1 MANYTE
7 INNLFLRQSY
17 IDSWN
22 EYRRWLER
30 EDGWDYIVLTASNEE
45 QAEGYR
51 HEIAYRRERG
61 YLPAGCEY
69 IVLADPDGKRVGSGG
84 ATLNVLRYLSLQ
96 YGNGTEEVFRN
107 HRILVI
113 HSGGDSKRVPQ
124 YSVCGKLF
132 SPVPRELPDGRPSTL
147 FDEFMISMSAVA
159 GRLEEGMLVLSGD
172 VLLLFNPLQLDFQ
185 YKGAAAISIKAGVS
199 VGKNHGVFLNNGKNY
214 VDRFLHKQ
222 SEEKLLEWGAVNTNG
237 NVDLDTGAVLL
248 DAELLSA
255 LFSLI
260 STDNVYDEGKF
271 GQFVNE
277 KARISF
283 YGDFLYPL
291 ASSATLEDYYKEA
304 PEGTMCRELLDCR
317 TAIWEALS
325 PFDMKLICL
334 SPAEFIHFGTTG
346 ELLKLVTEDIGDYK
360 FLDWKDKVST
370 NATQKERYAVYN
382 SLIEDGACIGKHCY
396 IENSRVGANA
406 EIGEHCIISG
416 MEITQAHI
424 PENVVLHGVMLP
436 NQKYVVRIY
445 GIQDNPKAILEK
457 QAEWLG
463 EKVEEVLDFYR
474 IDAESLWGD
483 EEHYLWFADLYPVCD
498 TMEEA
503 IEAAVRIYCIF
514 KRQADAVTVNK
525 WLASERMS
533 LYSSFNKAEVGKV
546 LPRNNQLQERIAV
559 EKFLNVLKNRGSY
572 EQAVTVF
579 AYKEMTDEQAGEI
592 LKVAETAD
600 FSLQIRI
607 YYNLSRYL
615 KETKRQIDGVT
626 ARVLEERCFDTIQ
639 QTICDAGMKNIRNH
653 GNYHVSREECTVE
666 LPVRVN
672 WGGGWTD
679 TPPYCNENGGIVL
692 NAAIKLNG
700 IYPVQVTVRRLKEY
714 HIEFASEDIGVA
726 TTIEKAEDILDC
738 KNPYDYFALHKA
750 ALIACGIVPFGET
763 DPLKSILEELGGGI
777 YLSTKVVGIP
787 KGSGLG
793 TSSILA
799 GACVK
804 AIYEFLGEKLE
815 ENELY
820 DIVLC
825 MEQIMSTGG
834 GWQDQVGGLCPGIK
848 LITTKPGIEQHIQV
862 EAVEMPREGIKEL
875 QERFALIY
883 TGQRRLARNLL
894 RDVVGNYIG
903 GRPESLHALEEM
915 QRVAILM
922 KYELEKGDI
931 DRFAALLNEHWKLS
945 LQLDAG
951 ASNTCIDQIFLAC
964 EDLIDGRFI
973 AGAGGGGFLQVIMKR
988 GVTTEQLNK
997 RLYEVFQDSGVG
1009 VWQCEFV

>member
-1 MANYTE
+1 M
-7 INNLFLRQSY
+7 LFRS
-17 IDSWN
+17 
-22 EYRRWLER
+22 
-30 EDGWDYIVLTASNEE
+30 
-45 QAEGYR
+45 
-51 HEIAYRRERG
+51 
-61 YLPAGCEY
+61 
-69 IVLADPDGKRVGSGG
+69 
-84 ATLNVLRYLSLQ
+84 
-96 YGNGTEEVFRN
+96 
-107 HRILVI
+107 
-113 HSGGDSKRVPQ
+113 
-124 YSVCGKLF
+124 
-132 SPVPRELPDGRPSTL
+132 
-147 FDEFMISMSAVA
+147 
-159 GRLEEGMLVLSGD
+159 
-172 VLLLFNPLQLDFQ
+172 
-185 YKGAAAISIKAGVS
+185 
-199 VGKNHGVFLNNGKNY
+199 
-214 VDRFLHKQ
+214 
-222 SEEKLLEWGAVNTNG
+222 
-237 NVDLDTGAVLL
+237 
-248 DAELLSA
+248 
-255 LFSLI
+255 
-260 STDNVYDEGKF
+260 
-271 GQFVNE
+271 
-277 KARISF
+277 
-283 YGDFLYPL
+283 
-291 ASSATLEDYYKEA
+291 
-304 PEGTMCRELLDCR
+304 
-317 TAIWEALS
+317 
-325 PFDMKLICL
+325 
-334 SPAEFIHFGTTG
+334 
-346 ELLKLVTEDIGDYK
+346 
-360 FLDWKDKVST
+360 
-370 NATQKERYAVYN
+370 
-382 SLIEDGACIGKHCY
+382 
-396 IENSRVGANA
+396 
-406 EIGEHCIISG
+406 
-416 MEITQAHI
+416 
-424 PENVVLHGVMLP
+424 
-436 NQKYVVRIY
+436 
-445 GIQDNPKAILEK
+445 
-457 QAEWLG
+457 
-463 EKVEEVLDFYR
+463 
-474 IDAESLWGD
+474 
-483 EEHYLWFADLYPVCD
+483 
-498 TMEEA
+498 
-503 IEAAVRIYCIF
+503 
-514 KRQADAVTVNK
+514 QADAVTVNK

-997 RLYEVFQDSGVG
+997 RDRKSVV
-1009 VWQCEFV
+1009 